1 MKIPSGFGQPIVCAM
16 SKNVLITGAAG
27 FIGSHVA
34 NYFAVKYP
42 DWRLTTIERLN
53 YASALER
60 IEPLKGRLRVVLHD
74 LRAPI
79 PDYVRGQ
86 LGDLDLI
93 FHLAAET
100 HVDRSCV
107 DPTPFVESN
116 ILGTFNLLEFCRL
129 HQPRLQM
136 LFQISTD
143 EVYGPAPIGIDHTE
157 EFPHRPS
164 NVYSA
169 TKAGAEDLCYAY
181 EHSMGV
187 PVIIT
192 NTMNNVGVQQNAEKF
207 VPRVI
212 AKLLSGDIITVH
224 GTPDNVGSRKY
235 LHAMD
240 HADALDFLIT
250 HGKRGERYNVVGAEE
265 VSNLDVVQRIES
277 ALRECGHDVQAKVKF
292 QDFHLGRPGHDR
304 RYSLNG
310 AKMAKLGWVPPTS
323 FDETLRKVVR
333 WSLDHKEWLEK

>member
-1 MKIPSGFGQPIVCAM
+1 M

-27 FIGSHVA
+27 FIGSQVA
-34 NYFAVKYP
+34 NYFAEKYP
-42 DWRLTTIERLN
+42 DWQLTTIERLN

-60 IEPLKGRLRVVLHD
+60 IEPLKSRLKVVLHD

-116 ILGTFNLLEFCRL
+116 IIGTFNLLEFCRL

-136 LFQISTD
+136 FFQISTD
-143 EVYGPAPIGIDHTE
+143 EVYGPAPIGVDHTE

-169 TKAGAEDLCYAY
+169 TKAAAEDLCFAY

-192 NTMNNVGVQQNAEKF
+192 NTMNNIAPRQAVEKYI
-207 VPRVI
+207 PRVI
-212 AKLLSGDIITVH
+212 RALVRQDVITVH

-235 LHAMD
+235 LHARD
-240 HADALDFLIT
+240 HADALDFLLT
-250 HGKRGERYNVVGAEE
+250 SGKRGERYNVVGAEE
-265 VSNLDVVQRIES
+265 VSNLDVVRRIERQ
-277 ALRECGHDVQAKVKF
+277 LREFGHSVDAKTRFV
-292 QDFHLGRPGHDR
+292 DFHACRPGHDK
-304 RYSLNG
+304 RYSLDG
-310 AKMAKLGWVPPTS
+310 SKMAKLGWTPPTS
-323 FDETLRKVVR
+323 FDAAIREIVEWTLA
-333 WSLDHKEWLEK
+333 HPEWL

>member
-1 MKIPSGFGQPIVCAM
+1 MIM
-16 SKNVLITGAAG
+16 SKHVLITGAAG

-34 NYFAVKYP
+34 RHFAEKYP
-42 DWRLTTIERLN
+42 DWRISVIERLN

-60 IEPLKGRLRVVLHD
+60 LAPLAERLRVVLHD

-79 PDYVRGQ
+79 SDHVRTQ
-86 LGDLDLI
+86 LGGIDMV

-107 DPTPFVESN
+107 DPTSFVESN
-116 ILGTFNLLEFCRL
+116 IIGTFNLLEFCRL
-129 HQPRLQM
+129 YQPRLQM
-136 LFQISTD
+136 MFMISTD

-169 TKAGAEDLCYAY
+169 TKAAAEDLCYAY

-192 NTMNNVGVQQNAEKF
+192 CTMNNIGIHQNGEKY

-212 AKLLSGDIITVH
+212 AKLLAGDIIAVH
-224 GTPDNVGSRKY
+224 GTPDDVGSRKY

-240 HADALDFLIT
+240 HANALDFLIAN
-250 HGKRGERYNVVGAEE
+250 GRRGERYNVVGAEE
-265 VSNLDVVQRIES
+265 VSNLDVVYRVAGI
-277 ALRECGHDVQAKVKF
+277 LREFGHEVEPRVKF
-292 QDFHLGRPGHDR
+292 VQFHLSRPGHDR
-304 RYSLNG
+304 RYSLDG
-310 AKMAKLGWVPPTS
+310 TKMAALGWTPPTT
-323 FDETLRKVVR
+323 FDNTLRKVVR
-333 WSLDHKEWLEK
+333 WSLDHREWLKR